1 MRIVSII
8 DDGLLS
14 AKSLLLEMTISEYL
28 TIGSQVLQKN
38 RYQRRRVQGGTAM
51 YSLLFKD
58 LLHKC
63 TMPPLVL
70 AFDDNQTGLNL
81 NKDTSDAELNRIIK
95 AENLL
100 ILDGLQRTYTMLSI
114 CSDLA
119 IDDVA
124 KYEYLAHTI
133 RVEVYVGL
141 TRTGILY
148 RMLTLNSGQTP
159 MSKRHQIEILYSRYK
174 EINLGNIQF
183 VCQVDDNKKQGLDMY
198 DFDDIIEGFNSY
210 INGDESP
217 IDKFEIREIVQRLEK
232 ITNDDYQ
239 KEIFEDFVL
248 IYNSFAHHIDE
259 LSHSWTFHPQN
270 QQATWRPYGKDM
282 AQFFSKSQ
290 TMSAF
295 GAAIGSLIQDGHL
308 HSLEDV
314 SNMFGRIELGAD
326 DVNGTFFDLM
336 SILEEIRTKAPKIGV
351 EQRYYL
357 RLLFYSLFGPDEK
370 GYCNIYAAI
379 QTSFGLYK
387 ELRWKQDTIEQLTLF

>member
-8 DDGLLS
+8 DDGLLK
-14 AKSLLLEMTISEYL
+14 AKSLLLEMTILEYL
-28 TIGSQVLQKN
+28 TIGRQILNKN
-38 RYQRRRVQGGTAM
+38 RYQRKRVQGGTAM
-51 YSLLFKD
+51 YSLLFND

-70 AFDDNQTGLNL
+70 AFDDNQSIRNL
-81 NKDTSDAELNRIIK
+81 SIDTSEAEFNEIINDG
-95 AENLL
+95 NLL

-114 CSDLA
+114 ESDST
-119 IDDVA
+119 IDEAV
-124 KYEYLAHTI
+124 KEEYLAHTI

-174 EINLGNIQF
+174 EVNLGNIQF
-183 VCQVDDNKKQGLDMY
+183 VCQVDDNKRQGLDMY
-198 DFDDIIEGFNSY
+198 DFDAIIEGFNSY

-239 KEIFEDFVL
+239 KDIFEDFVL
-248 IYNSFAHHIDE
+248 KYNSFAHHIDD
-259 LSHSWTFHPQN
+259 LSCSWTFNHKN
-270 QQATWRPYGKDM
+270 QQDTWRPYGKDM
-282 AQFFSKSQ
+282 SQFFSKAQ

-295 GAAIGSLIQDGHL
+295 GAAIGSLIQKEHL
-308 HSLEDV
+308 HSLGDI
-314 SNMFGRIELGAD
+314 FGSIKIGAD
-326 DVNGTFFDLM
+326 DINETFFHLM
-336 SILEEIRTKAPKIGV
+336 FVLETIRKKAPKIGV

-357 RLLFYSLFGPDEK
+357 RLFFNSLFDSNEK
-370 GYCNIYAAI
+370 GYCNISTAI
-379 QTSFGLYK
+379 QSSFERYIEK
-387 ELRWKQDTIEQLTLF
+387 RWKQDTME

>member
-8 DDGLLS
+8 DDGLLN
-14 AKSLLLEMTISEYL
+14 AKSLLLEMTISDYL
-28 TIGSQVLQKN
+28 AIGSQILRKN

-70 AFDDNQTGLNL
+70 AFDNNQTGHNLNL
-81 NKDTSDAELNRIIK
+81 DTSEAELTDIIK
-95 AENLL
+95 ADNLL

-114 CSDLA
+114 CNDPA
-119 IDDVA
+119 IDET
-124 KYEYLAHTI
+124 KKNEYLAHVI
-133 RVEVYVGL
+133 RVEVYAGL

-174 EINLGNIQF
+174 EVNLGNIQF
-183 VCQVDDNKKQGLDMY
+183 VCQVDDNRKQGLDMY
-198 DFDDIIEGFNSY
+198 DFDDIIEGFNAY

-248 IYNSFAHHIDE
+248 TYNSFAHRIDE
-259 LSHSWTFHPQN
+259 LSHSWAFHPEN
-270 QQATWRPYGKDM
+270 QQVAWRLYGKDIP
-282 AQFFSKSQ
+282 QFFSKSQ

-295 GAAIGSLIQDGHL
+295 GAAIGSLIQDEHL
-308 HSLEDV
+308 HSLEEV
-314 SNMFGRIELGAD
+314 SNIFVCIEIGAD
-326 DVNGTFFDLM
+326 DVNGTILHLM
-336 SILEEIRTKAPKIGV
+336 SILEEIRKKAPKIGV

-357 RLLFYSLFGPDEK
+357 RLFFNSLFDSNEQ
-370 GYCNIYAAI
+370 GYCNISAAI
-379 QTSFGLYK
+379 QASFELYQEK
-387 ELRWKQDTIEQLTLF
+387 RWKQDTIEQPAHS

>member
-1 MRIVSII
+1 MRIVSNI
-8 DDGLLS
+8 DDGLLN

-28 TIGSQVLQKN
+28 IIGSQILRKN

-70 AFDDNQTGLNL
+70 AFDNNQTGHNL
-81 NKDTSDAELNRIIK
+81 NKETSEAELYEIIK
-95 AENLL
+95 ADNLL
-100 ILDGLQRTYTMLSI
+100 ILDGLQRTHTMLSI
-114 CSDLA
+114 YDDPA
-119 IDDVA
+119 IDETE
-124 KYEYLAHTI
+124 KKEYLAHVI
-133 RVEVYVGL
+133 RVEVYAGL

-174 EINLGNIQF
+174 EVNLENIQF
-183 VCQVDDNKKQGLDMY
+183 VCQVDDTKKQGLDMY
-198 DFDDIIEGFNSY
+198 DFDDVIEGFNSY

-248 IYNSFAHHIDE
+248 TYNTFAHHISE
-259 LSHSWTFHPQN
+259 LSHSWAFHPEN
-270 QQATWRPYGKDM
+270 QQVVWRPYGKDIP
-282 AQFFSKSQ
+282 QFFSKSQ

-308 HSLEDV
+308 HSLEEV
-314 SNMFGRIELGAD
+314 SNMFGRIEIGAD
-326 DVNGTFFDLM
+326 DVNMTFFNLM
-336 SILEEIRTKAPKIGV
+336 SILEEIRKKAPKIGV

-357 RLLFYSLFGPDEK
+357 RLFFNSLFDSNEK
-370 GYCNIYAAI
+370 GYCNISAAI
-379 QTSFGLYK
+379 QASFELYQEK
-387 ELRWKQDTIEQLTLF
+387 RWKQDTIEQLALS

>member
-1 MRIVSII
+1 MKIVSII
-8 DDGLLS
+8 DDGLLN

-28 TIGSQVLQKN
+28 TIGSQILQKN
-38 RYQRRRVQGGTAM
+38 RFQRRRVQGGTAM

-70 AFDDNQTGLNL
+70 AFDNNQTCHNL
-81 NKDTSDAELNRIIK
+81 NKDTSEAKLTDIIR
-95 AENLL
+95 ADNLL

-114 CSDLA
+114 CNDPTIA
-119 IDDVA
+119 ETA
-124 KYEYLAHTI
+124 KNEYLAHTI
-133 RVEVYVGL
+133 RVEIYAGL
-141 TRTGILY
+141 TKTGILY

-174 EINLGNIQF
+174 EVNLKNIQF
-183 VCQVDDNKKQGLDMY
+183 VCQVDDNRKQGLDMY
-198 DFDDIIEGFNSY
+198 DFDDIIEGFNAY

-248 IYNSFAHHIDE
+248 TYNSFAHHIDE
-259 LSHSWTFHPQN
+259 LSHSWAFHPES
-270 QQATWRPYGKDM
+270 QQVVWRPYGKDIPH
-282 AQFFSKSQ
+282 FFSKSQ

-295 GAAIGSLIQDGHL
+295 GAAIGSLIQDEHL
-308 HSLEDV
+308 HSLEEV
-314 SNMFGRIELGAD
+314 SNMVGRIEIGAD
-326 DVNGTFFDLM
+326 DVNMAFFNLM
-336 SILEEIRTKAPKIGV
+336 SILEEIRKKAPKIGV

-357 RLLFYSLFGPDEK
+357 RLFFNSLFDSNEK
-370 GYCNIYAAI
+370 GYCNISAAI
-379 QTSFGLYK
+379 QASFELYQEK
-387 ELRWKQDTIEQLTLF
+387 RWKQDTIEQPALS

>member
-8 DDGLLS
+8 DDGLLN
-14 AKSLLLEMTISEYL
+14 AQSLLMEMTISEYL
-28 TIGSQVLQKN
+28 NIGSQILQKN

-70 AFDDNQTGLNL
+70 AFDNNQIGHNL
-81 NKDTSDAELNRIIK
+81 NKDTSEAKLNEIVK
-95 AENLL
+95 ADTLL

-114 CSDLA
+114 CNDLT
-119 IDDVA
+119 IDE
-124 KYEYLAHTI
+124 KEKNEYLAHTI
-133 RVEVYVGL
+133 RVEIYVGL

-159 MSKRHQIEILYSRYK
+159 MSKRHQIEILYSKYK
-174 EINLGNIQF
+174 EAKLENIKF
-183 VCQVDDNKKQGLDMY
+183 VCQVDNTKKYGLDMY

-217 IDKFEIREIVQRLEK
+217 IDKFEIREIVQRLER

-248 IYNSFAHHIDE
+248 TYNSFAHYIDE
-259 LSHSWTFHPQN
+259 LSDSWTFQPEN
-270 QQATWRPYGKDM
+270 QQDTWRPYGKDM
-282 AQFFSKSQ
+282 SQFFSKSQ

-295 GAAIGSLIQDGHL
+295 GAAIGSLIQDEHL
-308 HSLEDV
+308 RSLGEIG
-314 SNMFGRIELGAD
+314 NMFGKIKIGAD
-326 DVNGTFFDLM
+326 NVNGTFLNLM
-336 SILEEIRTKAPKIGV
+336 SILERIRTKAPKIGV

-357 RLLFYSLFGPDEK
+357 RLLFNSLFDSNAK
-370 GYCNIYAAI
+370 GYCNISAAI
-379 QTSFGLYK
+379 QDSFKLYQ
-387 ELRWKQDTIEQLTLF
+387 EQRWKQDTIEQPTLF

>member
-8 DDGLLS
+8 DDGLLN

-28 TIGSQVLQKN
+28 TIGSQILQKN

-70 AFDDNQTGLNL
+70 AFDDNQTGHNL
-81 NKDTSDAELNRIIK
+81 NKDTSEAELTGIIK
-95 AENLL
+95 ADNLL

-114 CSDLA
+114 YDDLT
-119 IDDVA
+119 IDEQS
-124 KYEYLAHTI
+124 KNEYLAHII
-133 RVEVYVGL
+133 RVEVYAGL

-174 EINLGNIQF
+174 EAKLENIQF
-183 VCQVDDNKKQGLDMY
+183 VCQVDDTRKQGLDMY

-239 KEIFEDFVL
+239 KEIFEDFVST
-248 IYNSFAHHIDE
+248 YNSFAHHIDE
-259 LSHSWTFHPQN
+259 LSHSWTFHPKN
-270 QQATWRPYGKDM
+270 QQVTWRPYGKDIP
-282 AQFFSKSQ
+282 QFFSKSQ

-295 GAAIGSLIQDGHL
+295 GAAIGSLIQDEHL

-314 SNMFGRIELGAD
+314 SNLFDRIEIGTD
-326 DVNGTFFDLM
+326 DVNMTFFNLM
-336 SILEEIRTKAPKIGV
+336 SILEDIRKKAPKIGV

-357 RLLFYSLFGPDEK
+357 RLFISSLIDSNEK
-370 GYCNIYAAI
+370 GYCNLSAAI
-379 QTSFGLYK
+379 QASFELYQ
-387 ELRWKQDTIEQLTLF
+387 EQRWKQDTIEQPALS